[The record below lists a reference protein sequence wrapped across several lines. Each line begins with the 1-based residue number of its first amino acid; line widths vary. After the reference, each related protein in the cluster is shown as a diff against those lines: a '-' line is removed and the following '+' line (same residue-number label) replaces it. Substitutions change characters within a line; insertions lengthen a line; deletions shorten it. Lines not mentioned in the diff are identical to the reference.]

1 MPPQTAVT
9 AVDCLRSSLRFLS
22 ENRNDFRALAFG
34 PMLVLVAGHL
44 CAHLIAPELFTLED
58 GGDPANRTLQIS
70 GRALVTAL
78 GIGLFDLTVLSV
90 FAVAWHRRYLRPDE
104 NPTVREALRW
114 RGRTGRY
121 LGRVL
126 ALVFGAAVVSGF
138 LSQLLALLG
147 AALGPLVAI
156 LQLALMIAVPYW
168 AVRFSLLLPA
178 VAVDDVLRPR
188 QGLELS
194 RGIGW
199 QLLLIF
205 MLAAFAAIVAV
216 LVLVA
221 PITLIFHGVGLPLIG
236 FALSDLAG
244 AGVQLLITAA
254 VVGALSHAYRLRSAP
269 PPTIV

>member
-1 MPPQTAVT
+1 MPTLSPVT
-9 AVDCLRSSLRFLS
+9 ASDCIRASLRFLS
-22 ENRNDFRALAFG
+22 ENRNDFKALAFG
-34 PMLVLVAGHL
+34 PALVLVAGHL
-44 CAHLIAPELFTLED
+44 FAHVISPELFVLED
-58 GGDPANRTLQIS
+58 AGAPGDRTLQIT
-70 GRALVTAL
+70 GQGMLTAL
-78 GIGLFDLTVLSV
+78 AIGLFDLTVLSV

-114 RGRTGRY
+114 RGRTARY

-126 ALVFGAAVVSGF
+126 ALLFGAAIVSGF
-138 LSQLLALLG
+138 VTQLLAMLG
-147 AALGPLVAI
+147 PALGPLVAVV
-156 LQLALMIAVPYW
+156 QLAVMVAVPYW

-178 VAVDDVLRPR
+178 VAVDATLKAR
-188 QGLELS
+188 ESWNLS

-205 MLAAFAAIVAV
+205 ILAGFAAIIAL

-244 AGVQLLITAA
+244 AGIQLLISAA
-254 VVGALSHAYRLRSAP
+254 VVGALSHAYHLRSAP